1 MAWSAR
7 PTPPVTPRPRRRR
20 AAKGPSPS
28 ASCARETTHR
38 RAATSS
44 SARWIARG
52 PARASSAESS
62 PSASSVH
69 TSSLQAGAS
78 SVSAPRP
85 AMPGPC
91 PGSAPRRRRRGP
103 EPHGRAAHARL
114 LRFGFLSSDGLLQS
128 NGGKPCTG
136 DEEESNFC
144 NTQGCSRLT
153 ALAVLVP
160 LHVVCLGDGGR
171 GGNFAGAQLWLRC
184 QSGALECASSCP
196 ALYSFADQGD
206 RLCRCWQPPPLLNI
220 PNPQGVRLSH
230 HL

>member
-1 MAWSAR
+1 MSRKLWFPRRKVAWSAR

-91 PGSAPRRRRRGP
+91 PGSAPRCRRRGAGTP
-103 EPHGRAAHARL
+103 RPRGACSPAPVWVSFIGRPSAVERRQALHRRRGGVQL
-114 LRFGFLSSDGLLQS
+114 LQHPGLLASYSSCRLSTSACGLSGRRGEGRQFC
-128 NGGKPCTG
+128 GG
-136 DEEESNFC
+136 
-144 NTQGCSRLT
+144 T
-153 ALAVLVP
+153 ALAPLSIRCARMCVLLPRTV
-160 LHVVCLGDGGR
+160 
-171 GGNFAGAQLWLRC
+171 
-184 QSGALECASSCP
+184 
-196 ALYSFADQGD
+196 
-206 RLCRCWQPPPLLNI
+206 
-220 PNPQGVRLSH
+220 
-230 HL
+230 